1 MHDFIF
7 AHAGF
12 DEHKLSI
19 EDLNGILSL
28 LKESKFSSSR
38 WYDLGL
44 MLGILAPD
52 LDTIKYDKHD
62 AHPCLISVLT
72 KWLEMN
78 EATCSYE
85 GLADALKEMGQNAVA
100 DHSKYSIY
108 FEYH

>member
-1 MHDFIF
+1 MHNYY
-7 AHAGF
+7 AGF
-12 DEHKLSI
+12 DEQKLNI
-19 EDLNGILSL
+19 KDLNEILLL
-28 LKESKFSSSR
+28 LKKSKFSSSR

-52 LDTIKYDKHD
+52 LDTIKHDKHD

-78 EATCSYE
+78 EATCSCK
-85 GLADALKEMGQNAVA
+85 GLVDALKEMGQNAVA
-100 DHSKYSIY
+100 YHSKYSIY